1 MIYCIFAYQVEL
13 LFYLI
18 NFLTLQRLHN
28 YVDVYVFIILQ
39 ILYILK

>member
-1 MIYCIFAYQVEL
+1 MICCIFAHPIKL
-13 LFYLI
+13 FFYLI
-18 NFLTLQRLHN
+18 TFLTLQELHN